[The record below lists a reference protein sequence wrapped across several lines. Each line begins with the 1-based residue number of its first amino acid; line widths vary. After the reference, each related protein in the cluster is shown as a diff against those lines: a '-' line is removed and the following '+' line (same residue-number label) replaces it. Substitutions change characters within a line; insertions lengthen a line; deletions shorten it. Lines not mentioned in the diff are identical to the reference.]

1 MRLTEIFDDID
12 SLAAGGWR
20 LAAGGCNGRESSRG
34 GFRVTGL
41 GALRYLFRR
50 SVRFVYFDNDD

>member
-12 SLAAGGWR
+12 S